1 MVVSHLRPLIFTLA
15 AQIDQAVL
23 ARKSHF
29 AMFLFCLN
37 WPWWAM
43 VIFGA
48 LSLIATATETTF
60 ADRLETIR
68 AIYAR
73 RGALIR
79 GFDQGNLL

>member
-1 MVVSHLRPLIFTLA
+1 MVVFHLRPLIFTLA
-15 AQIDQAVL
+15 PPIDQAVS

-29 AMFLFCLN
+29 TMILFCLN

-60 ADRLETIR
+60 ADRLEKTR

-73 RGALIR
+73 RAALIR
-79 GFDQGNLL
+79 GFDQANLR

>member
-1 MVVSHLRPLIFTLA
+1 
-15 AQIDQAVL
+15 
-23 ARKSHF
+23 
-29 AMFLFCLN
+29 
-37 WPWWAM
+37 M

-79 GFDQGNLL
+79 GFDQAYLL